1 MLEWRL
7 GSVQLRI
14 SLLFLALL
22 TALLFLQPEGV
33 AVSCVLASV
42 MHECGHLLVMLLL
55 RCPPERCTLGAF
67 GMRMEIGHR
76 HLPGYRKNLLISLAG
91 PAVNAAAAGLLWAVS
106 CRRAA
111 VVHLVLCVFNLL
123 PAQPLD
129 GGEILYC
136 LFCLHFSPQQ
146 ASRFV
151 RGISFAV
158 LLPLALLAAIAAVS
172 RHGNGTLLVVGVYL
186 FYLLLARQ

>member
-1 MLEWRL
+1 MLEWRP
-7 GSVQLRI
+7 GGIQLRI
-14 SLLFLALL
+14 SLLFPALL

-67 GMRMEIGHR
+67 GMRLEIGQR

-91 PAVNAAAAGLLWAVS
+91 PAVNAAVG

-136 LFCLHFSPQQ
+136 LFCLHFSPQR

-186 FYLLLARQ
+186 FYLLLAQQ